1 MQSAT
6 QLHPIWRDYPALQP
20 ELQQVMQL
28 MTANINI
35 QDADINDA
43 ILEMIHGGGKLLRP
57 AYCLLFSQFTTTDR
71 QRMVALAASLETLHT
86 ATLIHDDIVDDAAL
100 RRHHVTIQERFG
112 KDTAVYAGDYLFVV
126 VFKILAHYSSSFKSI
141 QMNSEN
147 MEKILVGEVQQKDRH
162 YHLDITMAEYLQQIQ
177 GKTAELF
184 ALSCFLGAYESGQSS
199 HFAQRARKAG
209 LAIGMA
215 FQILD
220 DILDYQ
226 EVSQETGKP
235 ILEDVAEGVY
245 TSPLIFALQ
254 TEAKHDLLPL
264 MRLQGAI
271 SDTQRQE
278 VQRLVINAGGV
289 VQAQELATKYTQD
302 ALAIMR
308 KLPDQPAKTDLIS
321 LTKRLL
327 DRHN

>member
-1 MQSAT
+1 MPSTT

-20 ELQQVMQL
+20 ELQDVMQL
-28 MTANINI
+28 MTTNINI
-35 QDADINDA
+35 PDKAINDA
-43 ILEMIHGGGKLLRP
+43 ILAMIHGGGKLLRP
-57 AYCLLFSQFTTTDR
+57 AYCLLFSQFKTTDR

-100 RRHHVTIQERFG
+100 RRHHVTIQKQFG

-141 QMNSEN
+141 QLNSEN
-147 MEKILVGEVQQKDRH
+147 MEKILMGEVQQKDRH
-162 YHLDITMAEYLQQIQ
+162 YHVDITMAEYLQQIQ

-184 ALSCFLGAYESGQSS
+184 ALSCFLGAYESGQSQR
-199 HFAQRARKAG
+199 FAQRARQAG

-226 EVSQETGKP
+226 ESPAETGKP

-245 TSPLIFALQ
+245 TSPLIYALQ
-254 TEAKHDLLPL
+254 TDAKADLLPL
-264 MRLQGAI
+264 MSLQGAI
-271 SDTQRQE
+271 TPAQRKR
-278 VQRLVINAGGV
+278 VQQLVIDAGGV
-289 VQAQELATKYTQD
+289 KRAQELATKYTQE
-302 ALAIMR
+302 ALTLLE
-308 KLPDQPAKTDLIS
+308 KLPDQPARTDLIN
-321 LTKRLL
+321 LTRQLL
-327 DRHN
+327 NRHN

>member
-1 MQSAT
+1 
-6 QLHPIWRDYPALQP
+6 
-20 ELQQVMQL
+20 
-28 MTANINI
+28 
-35 QDADINDA
+35 
-43 ILEMIHGGGKLLRP
+43 
-57 AYCLLFSQFTTTDR
+57 
-71 QRMVALAASLETLHT
+71 
-86 ATLIHDDIVDDAAL
+86 
-100 RRHHVTIQERFG
+100 
-112 KDTAVYAGDYLFVV
+112 
-126 VFKILAHYSSSFKSI
+126 
-141 QMNSEN
+141 
-147 MEKILVGEVQQKDRH
+147 
-162 YHLDITMAEYLQQIQ
+162 MAEYLQQIQ

-321 LTKRLL
+321 LSKRLL